1 LHYRLLPPCPAIIF
15 AQKTFMKRLLID
27 GYNLLNSRSF
37 PVPEKLDLEGKREHL
52 IRLLKSFAQGNG
64 YKITLVFDN
73 SQKPSRQTSYYK
85 QIKIIFSA
93 PGQEADEVIKQKI
106 RREKSPENLTVV
118 SSDLAIRFS
127 AKDHGISSLSSEEFC
142 QMMRSNPRSAPSKKR
157 GSANPRTTDFPPGA
171 TAKYD
176 SAIGEDEVQY
186 WKQLF
191 EKGKKK

>member
-1 LHYRLLPPCPAIIF
+1 
-15 AQKTFMKRLLID
+15 MKRLLID

-37 PVPEKLDLEGKREHL
+37 PAPEKLNLEGKRDHL
-52 IRLLKSFAQGNG
+52 IRLLKTFAQVNG

-73 SQKPSRQTSYYK
+73 SRQPSRQTSYSK
-85 QIKIIFSA
+85 LIKIIFSA
-93 PGQEADEVIKQKI
+93 PGQEADDVIKQKI
-106 RREKSPENLTVV
+106 RREKSPEELTVV

-142 QMMRSNPRSAPSKKR
+142 RMMHSHPRSTSPGKSS
-157 GSANPRTTDFPPGA
+157 SANPQTEDFPPGA

-176 SAIGEDEVQY
+176 SAISEDEVQF

-191 EKGKKK
+191 EKGKKKKF